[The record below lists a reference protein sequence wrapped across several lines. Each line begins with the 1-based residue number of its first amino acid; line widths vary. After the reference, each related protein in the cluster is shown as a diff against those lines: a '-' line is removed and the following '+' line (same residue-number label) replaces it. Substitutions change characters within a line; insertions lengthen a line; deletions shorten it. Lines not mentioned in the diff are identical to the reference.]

1 MEICK
6 QRGSEIVTSVK
17 EEEVEARKRI
27 PLPHLQGCL
36 VTISCTLLSKQG
48 VTNVKVDVWERIG
61 VLFFLDTNNLMLL
74 GLILYCVEDAL
85 IKNYV
90 SSKIGC
96 IGQFVVVGGDALKC

>member
-1 MEICK
+1 
-6 QRGSEIVTSVK
+6 
-17 EEEVEARKRI
+17 
-27 PLPHLQGCL
+27 
-36 VTISCTLLSKQG
+36 
-48 VTNVKVDVWERIG
+48 
-61 VLFFLDTNNLMLL
+61 MLL